1 MKNYKVYTLSDPIT
15 ERIHYCGVTSKLLRK
30 RLDCHVYDSKNKRS
44 LNPKLIEW
52 IVSLLDKGTKPI
64 IKTVKEFSD
73 KDEAYKNESLT
84 LIKLINDGN
93 EMFNIRADK
102 EDYYTEKERL
112 KNKDY
117 NYELLSC
124 YKYDM
129 DGNYVCSYE
138 SVKEAASS
146 NNVSMAAISR
156 CLNEDKY
163 SASCNGFYWSK
174 KKQDKLEITLPI
186 KGMTGK
192 KRSEEQK
199 QKARERMSGYKWSEE
214 ALKKRSKSVSKP
226 IIQMNENGDVVK
238 TWDSQKQ
245 VRETMGIKIYSN
257 RFGMDNKQYG
267 YHWDFA

>member
-1 MKNYKVYTLSDPIT
+1 MKNYKIYTLSDPIT
-15 ERIHYCGVTSKLLRK
+15 GNVHYCGIT
-30 RLDCHVYDSKNKRS
+30 
-44 LNPKLIEW
+44 
-52 IVSLLDKGTKPI
+52 TKPI
-64 IKTVKEFSD
+64 DKRLNCHVSDSRKNKNCNPRLRYWIMSLVNKGTRPIIKVIEEFKE
-73 KDEAYKNESLT
+73 KDAAYKNET
-84 LIKLINDGN
+84 INLIKLIDEGN
-93 EMFNIRADK
+93 LMFNIKADNL
-102 EDYYTEKERL
+102 EYYTEKERL